1 MSDSP
6 ETRLS
11 LLLRLRDRT
20 DGEAWSRFVD
30 LYGPLVYGLARR
42 RGLGDAD
49 AADRMQ
55 EVLLAVSRGVERY
68 DPSRG
73 PFRKWLHT
81 VAMNKIRSFWKR
93 QGREPETGADLEA
106 VADTADPDERW
117 ELEYRQRLFA
127 AAVERVRPET
137 DPTHWRVFWLAAV
150 EAKPGAV
157 VAAEC
162 GVKVEQ
168 VYVIRQ
174 RVRQKIAAI
183 IAEFEEE

>member
-1 MSDSP
+1 MSDAP

-11 LLLRLRDRT
+11 LLLRLRDR
-20 DGEAWSRFVD
+20 DDRDAWTRFVD

-42 RGLGDAD
+42 HGLGDAD

-55 EVLLAVSRGVERY
+55 EVLLALARGVERY
-68 DPSRG
+68 DSDRG
-73 PFRKWLHT
+73 PFRKWLFT
-81 VAMNKIRSFWKR
+81 VTMNKVRSFWKQQR
-93 QGREPETGADLEA
+93 QAPAQGADLEQ
-106 VADTADPDERW
+106 VPDTADPDERW
-117 ELEYRQRLFA
+117 DREYRQRLFA
-127 AAVERVRPET
+127 AATDAVRPRV

-150 EAKPGAV
+150 EGKSGAA

-174 RVRQKIAAI
+174 RVQKKLADA
-183 IAEFEEE
+183 IAELEQE